1 VADLSLTCALGDYD
15 QIRDLALGRVRPH
28 GIDLRVL
35 NFNVEEIFFRFH
47 DRAEWDVSELSMGM
61 YTSACSRGDRRF
73 VALPVFPSRV
83 FRQSAFYVRSDGP
96 IREPQH
102 LAGRTVGIA
111 QWSQTASIYARGYL
125 SEMVGVPLSRIRW
138 IQAGVNDPGREEPST
153 LKLPADINLTGVA
166 DRSLND
172 MLLSGDIDAIISARP
187 PRSFVAGDP
196 RMRRLFPDYPAA
208 EAAYFEQTGIF
219 PIMHTVAMRRD
230 VYEANRWIA
239 RNLTVAF
246 EEAKN
251 RSVARLRDMTAAHVP
266 LPWVSDLFERVER
279 GLFPA
284 GDFWPYGL
292 EANRRTLDAFLRYA
306 FEQGVCHRLLRAEEI
321 FAEEALA
328 QIKV

>member
-1 VADLSLTCALGDYD
+1 MPDLPLTCALGDYD
-15 QIRDLALGRVRPH
+15 QTRDLALARVRPH

-35 NFNVEEIFFRFH
+35 NFNVEEIFYRFH
-47 DRAEWDVSELSMGM
+47 DRGEWDVSELSMGM

-83 FRQSAFYVRSDGP
+83 FRQSAFYVHSDSP
-96 IREPQH
+96 AREPQD
-102 LAGRTVGIA
+102 LAGRRIGVA
-111 QWSQTASIYARGYL
+111 QWSQTAAIYARGYL
-125 SEMVGVPLSRIRW
+125 SATAGVPLSRIRW
-138 IQAGVNDPGREEPST
+138 IQAGVNDPGREEPAT
-153 LKLPADINLTGVA
+153 LKLPADISLTTVT
-166 DRSLND
+166 DRSLDD
-172 MLLSGDIDAIISARP
+172 MLLAGDIDAVISARP

-196 RMRRLFPDYPAA
+196 RMRRLFPDYPAV
-208 EAAYFEQTGIF
+208 EAAYFGQTGIF
-219 PIMHTVAMRRD
+219 PIMHTVAMRRE

-251 RSVARLRDMTAAHVP
+251 RSVARLRDLTAAHVP
-266 LPWVSDLFERVER
+266 LPWTVDLFERVKREV
-279 GLFPA
+279 FPD
-284 GDFWPYGL
+284 GDFWPYGI
-292 EANRRTLDAFLRYA
+292 EANRRTLDAFLQYA

>member
-1 VADLSLTCALGDYD
+1 VADLPLTCALGDYD
-15 QIRDLALGRVRPH
+15 QLRDLAAGRVRPQ

-35 NFNVEEIFFRFH
+35 NFNVEEIFYRFH
-47 DRAEWDVSELSMGM
+47 DRVEWDVSELSMGM

-102 LAGRTVGIA
+102 LAGRTVGVA
-111 QWSQTASIYARGYL
+111 QWSQTAAIYARGYL
-125 SEMVGVPLSRIRW
+125 SETVGVPLSRIRW

-153 LKLPADINLTGVA
+153 LKLPADIDLASVA

-172 MLLSGDIDAIISARP
+172 MLLSGDIDAVISARP

-251 RSVARLRDMTAAHVP
+251 RSVARLRDVTAAHVP
-266 LPWVSDLFERVER
+266 LPWVSDLIERVER
-279 GLFPA
+279 GVFPDGA
-284 GDFWPYGL
+284 FWPYGL
-292 EANRRTLDAFLRYA
+292 DANRRTLDAFLRYA